1 MPPRTPVESSGT
13 AAAEIPRR
21 LRLKRG
27 KVNMN
32 FPFSFVVILKFV
44 VIVKN

>member
-1 MPPRTPVESSGT
+1 VESSGF
-13 AAAEIPRR
+13 AAAGIPRR

-32 FPFSFVVILKFV
+32 LPFSFVVILKFV